1 MKRFLAAVEKH
12 VELMQS
18 TFAYIWKN
26 PETGFREWK
35 THACLKE
42 VFLSLGYSL
51 TEAGNIPG
59 FTAEADTGRPGPT
72 ILVFGEMDGLIVP
85 GHPDADPVTGAVHA
99 CGHACQTAALA
110 GLAAALK
117 EPGALDGLSGK
128 VRFVVVP
135 AEEGIEFDFRQ
146 QLKKD
151 GVISYTRGK
160 TEFLHR
166 GLLDGGEI
174 SLLIHTNT
182 GKPHRGSMNGGSN
195 GLISKS
201 VRFEGVATHAAA
213 PYKAINALYAAN
225 LALNAINALRETFR
239 DDNHIRV
246 HPILSQAGT
255 SVNSIPNHV
264 VLETYVR
271 GANMDAVVAA
281 NKKVNRAIAASAAA
295 LGAKVRIT
303 DEAGSFPRWT
313 DRTVFPLVENAM
325 DAVLEGYDCDA
336 GRWGVGCSDM
346 GDMASLMPTVQAYVT
361 GVEGKEHGVDYRIYD
376 VDSAVADGA
385 RILLLTIRQ
394 LLENDAQKAREAV
407 DAYKPRF
414 ASREEF
420 FALKHAITREFDA
433 VTYRDDG
440 SVVLEA

>member
-1 MKRFLAAVEKH
+1 M
-12 VELMQS
+12 
-18 TFAYIWKN
+18 
-26 PETGFREWK
+26 
-35 THACLKE
+35 
-42 VFLSLGYSL
+42 
-51 TEAGNIPG
+51 
-59 FTAEADTGRPGPT
+59 
-72 ILVFGEMDGLIVP
+72 
-85 GHPDADPVTGAVHA
+85 
-99 CGHACQTAALA
+99 
-110 GLAAALK
+110 
-117 EPGALDGLSGK
+117 
-128 VRFVVVP
+128 
-135 AEEGIEFDFRQ
+135 
-146 QLKKD
+146 
-151 GVISYTRGK
+151 
-160 TEFLHR
+160 
-166 GLLDGGEI
+166 
-174 SLLIHTNT
+174 
-182 GKPHRGSMNGGSN
+182 
-195 GLISKS
+195 
-201 VRFEGVATHAAA
+201 
-213 PYKAINALYAAN
+213 
-225 LALNAINALRETFR
+225 
-239 DDNHIRV
+239 
-246 HPILSQAGT
+246 SQAGT